1 MSCYEWERGNI
12 KLPAGAMKTV
22 REAVVAAHNAVQERL
37 LTVAGDVLTKV
48 LAANKGKRGVD
59 WHRAIE
65 DATRSHNDDREGFGH
80 WDVASLLLPTR
91 RRPLP
96 ATGYAPK
103 WQDVKATRPTK
114 PKRKDV
120 DLLGKRPE
128 HISLGEASIDFDKD
142 GRTVTWTVSEN
153 NHACEHAREHPV
165 ARAFFAALG
174 RVEWKRG
181 SGGEIV
187 GNDEYHR
194 DDKHEGGGANFVKES
209 FGPNVKKAA
218 RGLSF
223 GSRPGNYRWA

>member
-1 MSCYEWERGNI
+1 
-12 KLPAGAMKTV
+12 MKTV

-37 LTVAGDVLTKV
+37 LAVAEKILVRVKAET
-48 LAANKGKRGVD
+48 KGKRNVD
-59 WHRAIE
+59 WGRAIE
-65 DATRSHNDDREGFGH
+65 DSVQALNEDREGFGS
-80 WDVASLLLPTR
+80 WEVSRLLMPTK

-96 ATGYAPK
+96 TTGYAPK
-103 WQDVKATRPTK
+103 WEDVKATRPTK
-114 PKRKDV
+114 PKRKDAKF
-120 DLLGKRPE
+120 LGKRVE
-128 HISLGEASIDFDKD
+128 SVGLTDATISFGDD
-142 GRTVTWTVSEN
+142 GRTVTWAVHEN
-153 NHACEHAREHPV
+153 NHACEYARAHPV

-187 GNDEYHR
+187 GNDEYNR